1 MEKLETETVTEYLER
16 IENQFNHHSGNIETI
31 FKEMTEKGV
40 KICSNCGC
48 SIYKDKEHKCEE

>member
-1 MEKLETETVTEYLER
+1 MEKLETVTVTEYLER

-31 FKEMTEKGV
+31 FKEMREKGV